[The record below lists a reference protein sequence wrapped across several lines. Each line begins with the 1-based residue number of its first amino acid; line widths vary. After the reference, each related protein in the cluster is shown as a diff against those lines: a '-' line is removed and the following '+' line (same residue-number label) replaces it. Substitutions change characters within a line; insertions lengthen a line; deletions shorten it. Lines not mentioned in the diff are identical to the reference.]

1 MFRRKEREEIKM
13 PLKEFK
19 NMYFEWYDEYR
30 KVWCLSKCSWSQGIY
45 ALLFGWKICKWVPW
59 WKIKWYKES

>member
-1 MFRRKEREEIKM
+1 M

-30 KVWCLSKCSWSQGIY
+30 KVWCLSKFSWSQGIY
-45 ALLFGWKICKWVPW
+45 ALLFGWKTCKWVPW
-59 WKIKWYKES
+59 WKIKWYEES